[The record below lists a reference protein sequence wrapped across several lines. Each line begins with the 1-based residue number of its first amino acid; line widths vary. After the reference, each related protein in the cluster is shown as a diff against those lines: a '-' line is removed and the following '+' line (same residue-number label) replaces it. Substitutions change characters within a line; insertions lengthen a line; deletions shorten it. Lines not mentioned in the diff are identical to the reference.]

1 MSTQGILLL
10 DLVGLLLFGVIV
22 HLVRRKMLHA
32 GYAVIWLSA
41 IIGTMLILSVPSLLS
56 VVTRAVGALF
66 PASAMTLLAF
76 AFIVC
81 NLVFISVKLSTL
93 ATRQAELI
101 QRLALRDLL
110 EREHE

>member
-10 DLVGLLLFGVIV
+10 DLAGLFLFVLIV
-22 HLVRRKMLHA
+22 QLVRKKMLHA
-32 GYAVIWLSA
+32 GYGVIWLGA
-41 IIGTMLILSVPSLLS
+41 IFGTMLILSVPSLLDL
-56 VVTRAVGALF
+56 VTRAVGALF

-101 QRLALRDLL
+101 QRLAIRDLMD
-110 EREHE
+110 RET